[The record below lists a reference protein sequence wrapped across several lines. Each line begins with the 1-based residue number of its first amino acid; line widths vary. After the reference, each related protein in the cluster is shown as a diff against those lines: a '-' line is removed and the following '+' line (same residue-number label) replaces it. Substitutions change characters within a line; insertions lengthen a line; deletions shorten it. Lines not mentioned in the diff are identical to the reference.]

1 MGVLGEASTIDPE
14 QALVCFFNLND
25 KSHIVRSKGCEI
37 LRLYQR
43 DKVGGKWKDDA
54 SAQCNT
60 HGSQLGS
67 ELDFHWS
74 RCLWVHGR
82 RDHVAPKYKIELS
95 RSYMICAWLH
105 FDSYLTGFGK
115 HKTKWRT
122 LASSCIDGPAKRHA
136 SYHLLLRSQNG
147 DIQIGPYTALPDEGT
162 KDSFK
167 NCEGIF
173 APVCQ
178 PGTDTPINFY
188 PILKDCNFFHIAVHG
203 EAPTTGTDG
212 TAFPGFTTI
221 YINGKKI
228 GECASYVGNSIE
240 TVGQCARY
248 STGANSYGIQIF
260 TDFRVYHMPEEF
272 CTDTPSPQTQAIL
285 KHAIE
290 PIQTY
295 PKLRHTHEWKTF
307 PPTLTKSKSR
317 SALSDSTNHQE
328 ASMKKSS
335 VAKVKREPS
344 STNFSAHLGKKT
356 DVRHAQR
363 AGRQCTF
370 AYVALQ
376 ILHHHPLCE

>member
-1 MGVLGEASTIDPE
+1 
-14 QALVCFFNLND
+14 
-25 KSHIVRSKGCEI
+25 
-37 LRLYQR
+37 
-43 DKVGGKWKDDA
+43 
-54 SAQCNT
+54 
-60 HGSQLGS
+60 
-67 ELDFHWS
+67 
-74 RCLWVHGR
+74 
-82 RDHVAPKYKIELS
+82 
-95 RSYMICAWLH
+95 MICAWLH
-105 FDSYLTGFGK
+105 FDSYLTGFEN
-115 HKTKWRT
+115 TRKWRT

-173 APVCQ
+173 VPVCQ

-344 STNFSAHLGKKT
+344 STNFSAHLGKKVMSGMPKGQVGNARSHTSLYKFCITTLFANDKMNGKKLAVKYKNRSFYATVEKT
-356 DVRHAQR
+356 DSVVFR
-363 AGRQCTF
+363 GRRFSSLNTWAMHC
-370 AYVALQ
+370 ARLVVPEIKWVDALKKVFFREKFRDCLVV
-376 ILHHHPLCE
+376 ICWKTVTLTAIRRPAFHNATGKS